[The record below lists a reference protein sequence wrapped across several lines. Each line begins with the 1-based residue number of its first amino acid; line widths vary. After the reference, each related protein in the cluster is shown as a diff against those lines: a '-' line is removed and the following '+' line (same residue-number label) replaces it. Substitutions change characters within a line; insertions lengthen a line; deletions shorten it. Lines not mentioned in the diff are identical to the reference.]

1 MLIVGSHALIRAVG
15 PVRRPVDVDMFAT
28 AGEARS
34 FMEKQMN
41 QGIAKEDNPS
51 ETKLILHGE
60 RGGII
65 EVDLTSDPVNKL
77 IHDAMKC
84 DFICDGLHAS
94 VNWQYFLKM
103 SHRFKKNSKHFMK
116 TMQDIHLLR
125 TAGARMPVDSGDL
138 FTLREK
144 ATYDYGHPNLMVG
157 KEDFFKKEETFY
169 KYDHD
174 DIHKAVAV
182 GDVPAY
188 THYMKDGAQVMTS
201 REKFDKCLP
210 HVKLLGVLE
219 ESYVLALERS
229 LIPFD
234 FKPDPRLAFNRA
246 LEGVCTSITSGYF
259 REFAWENYFHVQK
272 MYNPNYVDKF
282 KKGLEEGVVKLF
294 ERT

>member
-1 MLIVGSHALIRAVG
+1 MLIVGSHALIRAIG

-65 EVDLTSDPVNKL
+65 EVDLISDPINL
-77 IHDAMKC
+77 MIHDAMKR
-84 DFICDGLHAS
+84 DFFCDGLHAS
-94 VNWQYFLKM
+94 LNWQYFLKM

-116 TMQDIHLLR
+116 TMQDINLMR
-125 TAGARMPVDSGDL
+125 SVGVQMPVDSEDL
-138 FTLREK
+138 FKLREK

-169 KYDHD
+169 EYDHD

-182 GDVPAY
+182 EDVPAY

-234 FKPDPRLAFNRA
+234 FKPDPRMAFNRA
-246 LEGVCTSITSGYF
+246 LEGVCTNITSGWF
-259 REFAWENYFHVQK
+259 REFAWDNYFTVQK
-272 MYNPNYVDKF
+272 VYSPTYVLDF
-282 KKGLEEGVVKLF
+282 KEALKAGKIKEF
-294 ERT
+294 QR